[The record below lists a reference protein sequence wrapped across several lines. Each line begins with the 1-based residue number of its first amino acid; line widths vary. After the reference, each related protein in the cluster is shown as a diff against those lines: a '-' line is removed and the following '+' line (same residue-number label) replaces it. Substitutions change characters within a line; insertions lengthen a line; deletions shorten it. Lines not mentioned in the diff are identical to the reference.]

1 MMRINPIHKNKLKMF
16 NMLIKL
22 KREQVIKLKLIAIQI
37 QSLILQIKKIKS
49 LMMHQI

>member
-1 MMRINPIHKNKLKMF
+1 MKRIIPMHKNNKKMF
-16 NMLIKL
+16 NILIKL

-37 QSLILQIKKIKS
+37 QSLILQIKKIKL